1 MVLSCPGQTNTH
13 PTQSPMGNGGWSCCE
28 VHRLHRAGQRFSL
41 GPLSSWPAAM
51 VAQARRCPAVIT
63 SVWLQEVLSL
73 ITPVGVR
80 AQTCPRPKKLLPKI
94 HLPGPPTGATAHSPP
109 TVTTPPQWLKG
120 LKCSCPLT
128 DTSLPLATVAPGQG
142 ARPFLHAVLAPQQCP
157 ALRGS
162 SRGLGPGS
170 APSEPRCRAV

>member
-1 MVLSCPGQTNTH
+1 MLSRPGQTNTH

-28 VHRLHRAGQRFSL
+28 VHRLHRARQRFSL
-41 GPLSSWPAAM
+41 GPLSSWPAAV

-80 AQTCPRPKKLLPKI
+80 AQTCPRPTKLLPKI

-109 TVTTPPQWLKG
+109 TVATPPQWLKG

-128 DTSLPLATVAPGQG
+128 DTSLP
-142 ARPFLHAVLAPQQCP
+142 P
-157 ALRGS
+157 ASGTRSGS
-162 SRGLGPGS
+162 SSFSSRHACAPAVPG
-170 APSEPRCRAV
+170 AQRLFKRPRAWLCAL

>member
-1 MVLSCPGQTNTH
+1 MAAGRAVKFTGCTRPASAFPWGRCLPGLQ
-13 PTQSPMGNGGWSCCE
+13 PW
-28 VHRLHRAGQRFSL
+28 
-41 GPLSSWPAAM
+41 W
-51 VAQARRCPAVIT
+51 AQARRCPAVIT

-80 AQTCPRPKKLLPKI
+80 AQTCTRPTKLLPKI

-109 TVTTPPQWLKG
+109 TVATPPQWLKG

-128 DTSLPLATVAPGQG
+128 DTPLPPATVAPGQG
-142 ARPFLHAVLAPQQCP
+142 ARPFLHAVLVPQQCP